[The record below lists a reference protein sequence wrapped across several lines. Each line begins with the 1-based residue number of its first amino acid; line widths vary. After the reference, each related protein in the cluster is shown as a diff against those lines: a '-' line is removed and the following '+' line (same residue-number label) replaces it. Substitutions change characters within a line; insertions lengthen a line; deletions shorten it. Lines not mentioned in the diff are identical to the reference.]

1 MEVNGIDTLNLT
13 YNLEE
18 LGIKKANVID
28 AMYSKQERY
37 EYEPG
42 GNDVKYTYWRGKLIS
57 DEYNQEIGAYCDD
70 QKFTMSGSIPKFIN
84 GNNFQGITSHQ
95 IIKAF
100 DSLSNIIGTD
110 MYEGTITRLDYASNL
125 FLEHSPKL
133 YIPFFGDS
141 HKFKRGIYE
150 TSVCYKGNR
159 GQSRYK
165 TLEDKTAWAK
175 DTRNKIPEAFHDKHI
190 MRYENRL
197 KSSNRIT
204 HVLDLGTKKPTLKD
218 ILTLDCR
225 IKIHQDW
232 RRQYEK
238 INKQNNM
245 IDFTKFMQQGYYSPS
260 QAFNCYVLSL
270 MQIVGEDAFREFKKF
285 IVEEKKLGIGPVG
298 YNNISKLN
306 KMIKEKTQWVRND
319 NDMIQEIDD
328 AVKNT
333 CYMS

>member
-1 MEVNGIDTLNLT
+1 MGLNGIDTLTLT

-18 LGIKKANVID
+18 LGIDKANVID
-28 AMYSKQERY
+28 AMYSKKETWGY
-37 EYEPG
+37 EIG
-42 GNDVKYTYWRGKLIS
+42 GDETKFSYWQGKLIS
-57 DEYNQEIGAYCDD
+57 DQYNQEINAYCDD

-100 DSLSNIIGTD
+100 DSLSNVIGTD
-110 MYEGTITRLDYASNL
+110 MYQGTVTRLDYASNL

-141 HKFKRGIYE
+141 YKFKRGIYE
-150 TSVCYKGNR
+150 TSVCYTGNR

-175 DTRNKIPEAFHDKHI
+175 DTKNKIPEAFLDKHI

-197 KSSNRIT
+197 KSANRIAD
-204 HVLDLGTKKPTLKD
+204 VLHLRTKKPTLKD
-218 ILTLDCR
+218 ILTVDSR

-232 RRQYEK
+232 RRQYEN

-245 IDFTKFMQQGYYSPS
+245 IDFTKYMQKDYYSPT
-260 QAFNCYVLSL
+260 QALNCFVLSL
-270 MQIVGEDAFREFKKF
+270 IQIIGEDAYREFKKF
-285 IVEEKKLGIGPVG
+285 IVEKQKMGVGQLG

-306 KMIKEKTQWVRND
+306 KMIKEKTQWIRND
-319 NDMIQEIDD
+319 NSMIREIDD

>member
-1 MEVNGIDTLNLT
+1 MEVNGIDTLTLT
-13 YNLEE
+13 FNLEE
-18 LGIKKANVID
+18 LGISKANVID
-28 AMYSKQERY
+28 AMYTKEERCK
-37 EYEPG
+37 YEPG
-42 GNDVKYTYWRGKLIS
+42 GKDVEYTYWRGRFIS

-70 QKFTMSGSIPKFIN
+70 EKFTMSGSIPKFIN

-95 IIKAF
+95 IIKVF
-100 DSLSNIIGTD
+100 DSLSNVIGTD
-110 MYEGTITRLDYASNL
+110 MYQGTVTRLDYASNL

-141 HKFKRGIYE
+141 HKFKRIEYG
-150 TSVCYKGNR
+150 TSVGYKGNR
-159 GQSRYK
+159 GQARYK
-165 TLEDKTAWAK
+165 TLEDKIAWAK

-197 KSSNRIT
+197 LSANRIA
-204 HVLDLGTKKPTLKD
+204 HVLDLDTKKPTLKD
-218 ILTLDCR
+218 ILTVDSR

-232 RRQYEK
+232 RRQYEN

-245 IDFTKFMQQGYYSPS
+245 IEFTKYMQKDYYSPT
-260 QAFNCYVLSL
+260 QALNCFVLSL
-270 MQIVGEDAFREFKKF
+270 IQIVGEDAYREFKKF
-285 IVEEKKLGIGPVG
+285 IVEEQKMGVGQLG

-306 KMIKEKTQWVRND
+306 KMIKEKTQWIRND
-319 NDMIQEIDD
+319 NSLIREIDD

>member
-1 MEVNGIDTLNLT
+1 MEVNGIDTLNIT

-18 LGIKKANVID
+18 LGISKANVID
-28 AMYSKQERY
+28 AMYSKEERY
-37 EYEPG
+37 KYETG
-42 GNDVKYTYWRGKLIS
+42 GNGIKFTYWRGTFVS
-57 DEYNQEIGAYCDD
+57 QDYNQEINVYCDD

-95 IIKAF
+95 IINAF
-100 DSLSNIIGTD
+100 DSLSNVISTDVYQGTV
-110 MYEGTITRLDYASNL
+110 TRLDYASNL
-125 FLEHSPKL
+125 FLDHDPKL

-141 HKFKRGIYE
+141 HKFKRIEYG
-150 TSVCYKGNR
+150 TSVGYKGSK

-175 DTRNKIPEAFHDKHI
+175 DTKNNIPEAFQGQNI

-197 KSSNRIT
+197 KSANRIA
-204 HVLDLGTKKPTLKD
+204 HVLGLGLKKPTLKD
-218 ILTLDCR
+218 ILTVDSR
-225 IKIHQDW
+225 VKIHQDW

-238 INKQNNM
+238 INKQNNLL
-245 IDFTKFMQQGYYSPS
+245 DFSKFMQKHYYSPS
-260 QAFNCYVLSL
+260 QAFNCFFLSL
-270 MQIVGEDAFREFKKF
+270 LQIVGEDAFREFKKF
-285 IVEEKKLGIGPVG
+285 IVEGKKLGVGQVG

-306 KMIKEKTQWVRND
+306 KMIKEKTQWIRND
-319 NDMIQEIDD
+319 NDMILEIDA

>member
-1 MEVNGIDTLNLT
+1 MEVNGIDTLNIT

-18 LGIKKANVID
+18 LGISKANVID
-28 AMYSKQERY
+28 AMYTKEERNKY
-37 EYEPG
+37 ETG
-42 GNDVKYTYWRGKLIS
+42 GNDIEFTYWRGKFVS
-57 DEYNQEIGAYCDD
+57 QDYNQEINVYCDD

-95 IIKAF
+95 IINAF
-100 DSLSNIIGTD
+100 DSLSNVISTD
-110 MYEGTITRLDYASNL
+110 MYQGTVTRLDYASNL
-125 FLEHSPKL
+125 FLDHNPKL

-141 HKFKRGIYE
+141 HKFKRIEYG
-150 TSVCYKGNR
+150 TSVGYKGSK

-165 TLEDKTAWAK
+165 TLEDKIAWAK
-175 DTRNKIPEAFHDKHI
+175 DTKNNIPEAFQGQNI

-197 KSSNRIT
+197 KSANRIA
-204 HVLDLGTKKPTLKD
+204 HVLGLGLKKPTLKD
-218 ILTLDCR
+218 ILTVDSR
-225 IKIHQDW
+225 VKIHQDW
-232 RRQYEK
+232 RRQYDK
-238 INKQNNM
+238 INKQNNLL
-245 IDFTKFMQQGYYSPS
+245 DFSKFMQKHYYSPS
-260 QAFNCYVLSL
+260 QAFNCFVLSL
-270 MQIVGEDAFREFKKF
+270 LQIVGEDSFREFKKF
-285 IVEEKKLGIGPVG
+285 IVEEKKLGVGQVG